1 MTTTPLAAAR
11 DVLAGISNPRVNQD
25 ILTAGMVDGLVIGE
39 NGRPTFTFLLRRE
52 DPATLVRQI
61 RQAFSAA
68 GLADPKIQIKD
79 PAGPAAATH
88 AAPGAPGQA
97 VPPPPAQMALP
108 NLGRVIAISSGK
120 GGVGKS
126 TVAANLAIAL
136 ANMGHKVGL
145 MDGDIYGP
153 NIPRMFNVF
162 ERPQVT
168 HEKRMIPLEAYGVK
182 LMSLGFIVE
191 RDAPAIWRGPII
203 MKIVTQFL
211 RDVDWGDLDY
221 FLVDLP
227 PGTGDAQLSLVQATA
242 VSGAVIVTTPQEMS
256 VGDALRGGK
265 MFEKVNVPV
274 LGIVENMSGFTCP
287 HCGEHTDLFPTGGGD
302 RLSKELGVPVLGR
315 IPMQAEMADLADR
328 GKPVVVAQPASPAA
342 VALTAIA
349 KRVVETS
356 RVQGRAELPILR
368 G

>member
-1 MTTTPLAAAR
+1 VASTPLAAAQAA
-11 DVLAGISNPRVNQD
+11 LAGITNPRTGTD
-25 ILTAGMVDGLVIGE
+25 LLAAGMVEGLIIGDDG
-39 NGRPTFTFLLRRE
+39 RAAFTFLLRRE

-61 RQAFSAA
+61 RQAFTAVD
-68 GLADPKIQIKD
+68 LPDPKIQIKD
-79 PAGPAAATH
+79 PAGPAGSTH
-88 AAPGAPGQA
+88 GPPGDAGAA
-97 VPPPPAQMALP
+97 VPPPPAQMSLP
-108 NLGRVIAISSGK
+108 NLGKVIAISSGK

-136 ANMGHKVGL
+136 ASAGHRVGL

-153 NIPRMFNVF
+153 NIPRMFGVF
-162 ERPQVT
+162 ERPQVNANR
-168 HEKRMIPLEAYGVK
+168 RMQPLEAHGVK

-227 PGTGDAQLSLVQATA
+227 PGTGDAQLSLVQATN

-274 LGIVENMSGFTCP
+274 LGVIENMSGFTCP

-302 RLSKELGVPVLGR
+302 KLGGELKVPVLGR
-315 IPMQAEMADLADR
+315 IPMQAQMADLADR
-328 GKPVVVAQPASPAA
+328 GRPIVVAAPDSPAA
-342 VALTAIA
+342 KALQSIA
-349 KRVVETS
+349 ERVVEAART
-356 RVQGRAELPILR
+356 RGGAELPILR

>member
-1 MTTTPLAAAR
+1 MASTPLSAAQAA
-11 DVLAGISNPRVNQD
+11 LAGITHPRTGKD
-25 ILTAGMVDGLVIGE
+25 LLAAGMVEELVIGDD
-39 NGRPTFTFLLRRE
+39 GRATFTFLLRRE

-68 GLADPKIQIKD
+68 SLPDPKIQIKD
-79 PAGPAAATH
+79 PAGPAGPTH
-88 AAPGAPGQA
+88 GPPGDADKA

-108 NLGRVIAISSGK
+108 NLGKVIAISSGK

-126 TVAANLAIAL
+126 TVASNLAIAL
-136 ANMGHKVGL
+136 ASAGHRVGL

-153 NIPRMFNVF
+153 NIPRMFGVF

-168 HEKRMIPLEAYGVK
+168 DRRMQPLEAHGVK

-191 RDAPAIWRGPII
+191 REAPAIWRGPII
-203 MKIVTQFL
+203 MKIITQFL

-227 PGTGDAQLSLVQATA
+227 PGTGDAQLSLVQATN

-256 VGDALRGGK
+256 VGDALRGAK
-265 MFEKVNVPV
+265 MFDKVNVPV
-274 LGIVENMSGFTCP
+274 LGLVENMSGFTCP
-287 HCGEHTDLFPTGGGD
+287 HCGEHTDLFPKGGGD
-302 RLSKELGVPVLGR
+302 RLSVELGVPVLGR
-315 IPMQAEMADLADR
+315 IPMQAALADLADR
-328 GKPVVVAQPASPAA
+328 GRPIVVAAPGSPAA
-342 VALTAIA
+342 VALVSIA
-349 KRVVETS
+349 ERLVDAART
-356 RVQGRAELPILR
+356 RGGAELPILR